1 MGPRRGQELF
11 YFAPNGALIR
21 VSVAAGPRWTPSAPT
36 KVLEGNYAVGSGL
49 AGGRPFRNYD
59 IAPDGQRFLMLK
71 AAGSDTIVAP
81 PQIIVVQH
89 FDEELKR
96 LVPTK

>member
-36 KVLEGNYAVGSGL
+36 KVLEGHYAVGSGL
-49 AGGRPFRNYD
+49 AGG
-59 IAPDGQRFLMLK
+59 APDGQRFLMLK

-81 PQIIVVQH
+81 P
-89 FDEELKR
+89 
-96 LVPTK
+96 